1 MKPTTRR
8 PRPLLCIAL
17 RSAAAWVALLALDA
31 APVLG
36 APTEIGEP
44 KYEYRFT
51 QYLADGGSDYHE
63 VVSGPFY
70 QTGGAL
76 AVGVDVG
83 PFQPPPPQPNPPEME
98 VFSYFGAL
106 PFSVLAETPVSVAHP
121 HSDEP
126 IGTKASLTIF
136 QSFRKD
142 EEDATLSFTI
152 TQAKLIG
159 LDSTRDDDDEYVEVF
174 LNVDVAALDTPDHA
188 FYSFFDFEHLLGLG
202 RADPGPGPC
211 DPDCW
216 AFTGDQLPLAV
227 VSGGLDQGYVE
238 YSLTA
243 PFTRYVDLSQ
253 VGVGQEF
260 TIRYTAHAFAL
271 DTAQVDT
278 GGSARF
284 KDPLNAD
291 AGTYFEYTGLT
302 PTDNPVPEPGGPLLL
317 VAGLGAL
324 LAVRVTRL

>member
-1 MKPTTRR
+1 MTHR
-8 PRPLLCIAL
+8 PRPIRSLAL
-17 RSAAAWVALLALDA
+17 GGAAACGALLLLYA
-31 APVLG
+31 APALG

-51 QYLADGGSDYHE
+51 QYLADGGGAYHE
-63 VVSGPFY
+63 MVSGPFY
-70 QTGGAL
+70 QTGSAL
-76 AVGVDVG
+76 AVEVQVG
-83 PFQPPPPQPNPPEME
+83 AFQPPPPQPNPPEME
-98 VFSYFGAL
+98 VASNFGAL
-106 PFSVLAETPVSVAHP
+106 PFWVATESPVAEPHP

-159 LDSTRDDDDEYVEVF
+159 LDSTPDDDHEYVEVF
-174 LNVDVAALDTPDHA
+174 LNVDVAALDTPGHS
-188 FYSFFDFEHLLGLG
+188 FYSFFDLAHLLGLG
-202 RADPGPGPC
+202 RANPGPGPC

-216 AFTGDQLPLAV
+216 AFTADQLPLAV
-227 VSGGLDQGYVE
+227 VLGGLDQGYVE

-253 VGVGQEF
+253 VAVGQEF
-260 TIRYTAHAFAL
+260 TLRYTAVAFSI

-278 GGSARF
+278 GGTASF

-302 PTDNPVPEPGGPLLL
+302 VTDNPVPEPGGPLLL
-317 VAGLGAL
+317 VAGLGVL
-324 LAVRVTRL
+324 LSVRVTRR